1 MKAFLQRAVLATL
14 MLLATIMARA
24 YDFEVDGIY
33 YNKTSDTEVE
43 VTNGEWN
50 YSGDIKVPS
59 IVTFSSKTY
68 SVSSI
73 GVHAFSNCSR
83 LTSIELPN
91 SVTSI
96 GGYAFYFCT
105 GLTSFEFPNSLTSIG
120 EMAFVCCIGLTSIEL
135 PNSLTSNGECAFM
148 GCSGLT
154 SIKFPN
160 SLTSIGKEAF
170 GFCSGLTSIEL
181 PNSVTSIDHSAF
193 MGCSGLTSVELPNSV
208 ISIGYNAFSECSGLT
223 SIELPNS
230 LTSIGGLA
238 FSFCSNI
245 NEVTVLSILPP
256 VADLS
261 AFDSCNFTNSTLYV
275 PAASYELYRNADVWK
290 NWSNIVPIGEMGGTV
305 ALKVYDEVGNDI
317 TDLSNIEW
325 FDIEQKSIGFGKSL
339 SGLTDGAEVYYS
351 VTLNEDLGRTYRE
364 VHKQKITVNL
374 NESEISC
381 SLKKIE
387 KLKLYGRVSAPDI
400 EKNSV
405 TINLRQL
412 LNGKY
417 EYNNSTNT
425 DEKGLFEVEGY
436 DDISEINFSGDG
448 YLDINLNRD
457 GFVGNGNLGT
467 VSMNCIDGIILDADI
482 SLTAVAKEGEAGATG
497 SFINGLQDIEFTL
510 TNLTNGNPLN
520 EFSVQGNSLIIKSG
534 ASIGDKLELSAK
546 SKKNEFADASITITL
561 DEGINNFK
569 LQLTELGGLDATVV
583 SSDNG
588 ETVGYIYDVNSTLVA
603 KGSYKGDV
611 LSLRHLP
618 AGDYTLITMGASNI
632 MGSLTNLS
640 DFASLVLS
648 VNKDY
653 IKNELEI
660 KEGQITSLNV
670 NTVPRFEDERFSY
683 TTQNSY
689 FTAGKSSIT
698 AGNYLSLSTCVDLK
712 PEYALKAER
721 ISLTIELPEGCQM
734 VENSVIA
741 NSQSVPHTVNG
752 NKLTMVLNKE
762 QSQSKVQFC
771 VIPVQNKRYTLGCVA
786 SFEADGTR
794 QLIGTAE
801 FEASGLALAAPK
813 STSSKTVSIYGR
825 ASKNSDVRVYDN
837 GVFIGRTKAKADGTW
852 SADCDLYKPYN
863 PSLHNIH
870 AEITSPEGLELSSET
885 QMVEYNPNALRP
897 LKTMMTF
904 YNGWYKENKTVEF
917 NHQSGEVV
925 PNSYPFYTESDFT
938 FLTEFNTAD
947 TTRVKNVILNV
958 LNSDGTSR
966 ALPASFDSKKKC
978 WIATTK
984 YSNARKLPVN
994 VSVDYIAI
1002 PEVQELDSARI
1013 KDDVNQFMNLMSNYV
1028 LNADTSKC
1036 EILEIK
1042 DTYMTAKYQT
1052 TTMDEPIFIRMEQLN
1067 YNQSVGNFDENDFTQ
1082 MKNGDAEFLVCDTVV
1097 SDRYVEIL
1105 WNKKEQSLF
1114 QIELSKTNDFS
1125 PVNLRKGVVNKSI
1138 MGNMS
1143 GAAKMLIIPALDL
1156 FANAGTIWEIISTYK
1171 DGYKEYQYWLT
1182 QRALVAEQHYTLYT
1196 QTKAMIDAKCPDGE
1210 PKMYTNARGKAMF
1223 TLDTFF
1229 TWDVKDWRDS
1239 FRHNLNKIEIDLGAR
1254 LNHSMVMGAFCSLIG
1269 AVLKAPSLGESF
1281 ISNFNPLIPLLYGNG
1296 WNEVAAEIVPLSFKH
1311 GSVGTL
1317 GAYHAA
1323 LMANMI
1329 GEQNGIY
1336 YTVSD
1341 LSEWY
1346 NNTNPKIIRNF
1357 VTIQDYVK
1365 ANYRK
1370 CPERKEEPKDPPYNE
1385 NDEEQ
1390 PRFTGKG
1397 VTPILDPAG
1406 YVYEAVPSNRL
1417 EGVTTTCYQKVM
1429 SEDMYGNTSEQVI
1442 VWNAEEY
1449 SQKNPLKTDAAG
1461 FYRWDVPQG
1470 MWQVKYEKEG
1480 YETTYSDW
1488 LPVPPPQ
1495 LEVNVGMKQ
1504 TTPPAVKSMRGYES
1518 GIVVDMSKYMIP
1530 ATLSTD
1536 NIKVE
1541 RNGYSEGGSI
1551 EFINSE
1557 ETATGEDAF
1566 VSKLKFIP
1574 ANSFK
1579 TSDNVIVTIKKEV
1592 ESYCGVKMTADHVEK
1607 VKIEPEIKSI
1617 AVDSLVTVPYNGYKE
1632 ITVLAFPKEAS
1643 AGKTLRANISSSII
1657 ASLYNN
1663 EVTLD
1668 ENGSGVIRINGEVPG
1683 SAMVDFNIDG
1693 YEASVTSKVMITD
1706 DYVAAP
1712 TASVRSGENVESGTK
1727 VKLNSATDGA
1737 VIYYTLDGTCPCNES
1752 TALVYDLPINITSD
1766 AIIKAMAVKDGMDVS
1781 DIVTFFYFVKGSS
1794 GVADSFIDSD
1804 VKIGAGNGAITVS
1817 GAEGGGCRIFDL
1829 RGMEV
1834 ASRTG
1839 LSAHE
1844 SFTVKSPELYIV
1856 QVSNDNG
1863 KNTIR
1868 KVMVK

>member
-1 MKAFLQRAVLATL
+1 MFAFVGCGLTTVN
-14 MLLATIMARA
+14 IPNSV
-24 YDFEVDGIY
+24 VDIA
-33 YNKTSDTEVE
+33 S
-43 VTNGEWN
+43 
-50 YSGDIKVPS
+50 
-59 IVTFSSKTY
+59 
-68 SVSSI
+68 
-73 GVHAFSNCSR
+73 HAFAGCHR
-83 LTSIELPN
+83 LTSIKIPDLI
-91 SVTSI
+91 TSI
-96 GGYAFYFCT
+96 K
-105 GLTSFEFPNSLTSIG
+105 TSTFGN
-120 EMAFVCCIGLTSIEL
+120 
-135 PNSLTSNGECAFM
+135 
-148 GCSGLT
+148 CSGLSYVEIGASVN
-154 SIKFPN
+154 SISYF
-160 SLTSIGKEAF
+160 AF
-170 GFCSGLTSIEL
+170 QGCGIREL
-181 PNSVTSIDHSAF
+181 KVLN
-193 MGCSGLTSVELPNSV
+193 VE
-208 ISIGYNAFSECSGLT
+208 
-223 SIELPNS
+223 
-230 LTSIGGLA
+230 
-238 FSFCSNI
+238 
-245 NEVTVLSILPP
+245 PP
-256 VADLS
+256 VVTGDC
-261 AFDSCNFTNSTLYV
+261 FDAEVFNSSTLYV
-275 PAASYELYRNADVWK
+275 PAASYELYRNAEVWK
-290 NWSNIVPIGEMGGTV
+290 NWSNIVPVGESGGTI
-305 ALKVYDEVGNDI
+305 ALKVIDESGNDI
-317 TDLSNIEW
+317 TDLTNIEW
-325 FDIEQKSIGFGKSL
+325 FDTEQKSIGYGKSL
-339 SGLTDGAEVYYS
+339 SGMTDGVEVYYS

-364 VHKQKITVNL
+364 VQKQKITVNL

-405 TINLRQL
+405 TIKLHQL

-417 EYNNSTNT
+417 EHNNSTKT
-425 DEKGLFEVEGY
+425 DEQGNFEVEGY

-448 YLDINLNRD
+448 YLDINLSRV
-457 GFVGNGNLGT
+457 GFIGNGNLGT
-467 VSMNCIDGIILDADI
+467 ISMNYIDGIVLGADI
-482 SLTAVAKEGEAGATG
+482 SLTAAAKEGEIGATG

-510 TNLTNGNPLN
+510 TNLTNGSQIN

-546 SKKNEFADASITITL
+546 SKKNEFADASTTITL
-561 DEGINNFK
+561 DEGVNNFK
-569 LQLTELGGLDATVV
+569 LQLTELGGLDASVV

-611 LSLRHLP
+611 LSLRRLP
-618 AGDYTLITMGASNI
+618 DGEYTLITMGASNI
-632 MGSLTNLS
+632 IGSLTNLS
-640 DFASLVLS
+640 DFASLGLS

-653 IKNELEI
+653 IKNELKI
-660 KEGQITSLNV
+660 KEGLITSLNV
-670 NTVPRFEDERFSY
+670 NTVPRFDDERVSY
-683 TTQNSY
+683 TTQDSY
-689 FTAGKSSIT
+689 FTANKSSVT
-698 AGNYLSLSTCVDLK
+698 AGNYLVLSTRVDLK
-712 PEYALKAER
+712 PEYASKAER

-741 NSQSVPHTVNG
+741 NRQSVPHTVNG
-752 NKLTMVLNKE
+752 NRLTMVLNKE

-771 VIPVQNKRYTLGCVA
+771 VIPVQNKRYTLACVA
-786 SFEADGTR
+786 SFETDGTR

-801 FEASGLALAAPK
+801 FEATGLAL
-813 STSSKTVSIYGR
+813 STPISTQSKTVSIHGM
-825 ASKNSDVRVYDN
+825 AAKDSDVRIYDN
-837 GVFIGRTKAKADGTW
+837 DVFIGMAKAKADGTW
-852 SADCDLYKPYN
+852 NADCDLYKVYN
-863 PSLHNIH
+863 PSFHNIH
-870 AEITSPEGLELSSET
+870 AEITRPDGLALSSET
-885 QMVEYNPNALRP
+885 QTVEYDSNAMRP
-897 LKTMMTF
+897 IKTTMTF

-925 PNSYPFYTESDFT
+925 PNSYPFYKETDFT

-947 TTRVKNVILNV
+947 TTRVKNVVLNV

-966 ALPASFDSKKKC
+966 GLPASFDGKKKC

-984 YSNARKLPVN
+984 YSNAGKLPVN
-994 VSVDYIAI
+994 VSVVYTAI
-1002 PEVQELDSARI
+1002 PKEQELDSARI

-1036 EILEIK
+1036 EILDIK

-1097 SDRYVEIL
+1097 SDRYIEIL

-1125 PVNLRKGVVNKSI
+1125 PVNLRKGVVLKSVF
-1138 MGNMS
+1138 GDLPLP
-1143 GAAKMLIIPALDL
+1143 AKILGLPILDL
-1156 FANAGTIWEIISTYK
+1156 FCNAGTIWEITATYN
-1171 DGYKEYQYWLT
+1171 DGHNEFLHWVSQL
-1182 QRALVAEQHYTLYT
+1182 RLVSEMHFKLFN
-1196 QTKAMIDAKCPDGE
+1196 QTKAMIESKCPDGDY
-1210 PKMYTNARGKAMF
+1210 KLYTNAHRAATDALNNFYIK
-1223 TLDTFF
+1223 
-1229 TWDVKDWRDS
+1229 DVKEWRDG
-1239 FRHNLNKIEIDLGAR
+1239 FKERLERVEDDLLAR
-1254 LNHSMVMGAFCSLIG
+1254 RNHSMAMAALSSLAGIV
-1269 AVLKAPSLGESF
+1269 AKLPSVHGTY
-1281 ISNFNPLIPLLYGNG
+1281 IKNWNPLSELLHLHG
-1296 WNEVAAEIVPLSFKH
+1296 WKKIADEVLPGIEDRYIEAIVDDL
-1311 GSVGTL
+1311 
-1317 GAYHAA
+1317 
-1323 LMANMI
+1323 I

-1385 NDEEQ
+1385 NDEEL

-1429 SEDMYGNTSEQVI
+1429 SEDMYGNTTEQVV

-1480 YETTYSDW
+1480 YETTFSDW

-1504 TTPPAVKSMRGYES
+1504 TTSPAVKSMRGYES

-1557 ETATGEDAF
+1557 ETATGEAAF
-1566 VSKLKFIP
+1566 VSKLRFIP
-1574 ANSFK
+1574 VNSFK
-1579 TSDNVIVTIKKEV
+1579 TSDNVVVTIKKDV

-1632 ITVLAFPKEAS
+1632 ITVLVFPKEAS
-1643 AGKTLRANISSSII
+1643 AGKTLRVNISSSII

-1683 SAMVDFNIDG
+1683 SAMVDFNIDD
-1693 YEASVTSKVMITD
+1693 YEASATSKVMITD

-1727 VKLNSATDGA
+1727 VELNCVTDGA

-1752 TALVYDLPINITSD
+1752 TALVYDAPINITSD

-1794 GVADSFIDSD
+1794 GFADSFIDSD
-1804 VKIGAGNGAITVS
+1804 VKIEVGNGEITVS
-1817 GAEGGGCRIFDL
+1817 GAEGGVCRIFDL

-1839 LSAHE
+1839 LSAQE

-1856 QVSNDNG
+1856 QVTTEDG
-1863 KNTIR
+1863 KSAIR
-1868 KVMVK
+1868 KVVVK